1 MKYLFRAVFLS
12 VFCLWS
18 AAGTFAASA
27 TIDRIWL
34 EHNISQD
41 GQTGLRIHLTFTVW
55 DMQGQQGEAV
65 AYIESPKGVGV
76 KDLNRRYYTTD
87 GNVCTSEHFTPSYPG
102 TEYSDFTLFIPNE
115 ELHLLPGSHT
125 YYCQV
130 CLFDAQGND
139 IAYSDYAEFE
149 GTGTEATP
157 AADRAAQAHS
167 RLPEHFEIYLENR
180 TDLPGSTKNHCPIR
194 VWGGDGPDG
203 PYCCAAFA
211 GSIEPFF
218 VWNGTMSISG
228 DDFVFKNRGDYASTF
243 TLRRDLTAATYHGGG
258 SLSPLESYGPPMSRD
273 SWMEASIAWGQANL
287 NAYQA
292 LSNSS
297 SAYESDSQHDEDS
310 ESSSRRSSTP
320 TYRDHIIYI
329 TNYTGEDIRQWC
341 DQCQEWGLPHI
352 HGRQRS
358 N

>member
-1 MKYLFRAVFLS
+1 MKHLFRAVFLA

-18 AAGTFAASA
+18 TVGVFAASA

-34 EHNISQD
+34 EHNVSQD
-41 GQTGLRIHLTFTVW
+41 GQTGLRIHLKFTVW
-55 DMQGQQGEAV
+55 DMQGQQGEAI
-65 AYIESPKGVGV
+65 AYFESPKGVGV

-87 GNVCTSEHFTPSYPG
+87 GNVSTSERFTPSYPG
-102 TEYSDFTLFIPNE
+102 SEYSDFTLFIPNE

-130 CLFDAQGND
+130 FLFDAQGND
-139 IAYSDYAEFE
+139 IAYS
-149 GTGTEATP
+149 
-157 AADRAAQAHS
+157 
-167 RLPEHFEIYLENR
+167 
-180 TDLPGSTKNHCPIR
+180 
-194 VWGGDGPDG
+194 
-203 PYCCAAFA
+203 
-211 GSIEPFF
+211 
-218 VWNGTMSISG
+218 
-228 DDFVFKNRGDYASTF
+228 DYASTF

-292 LSNSS
+292 LSSSS
-297 SAYESDSQHDEDS
+297 SAYESDSQYDEDS
-310 ESSSRRSSTP
+310 KSSSRRSTTP